1 MVDSARL
8 TETLNG
14 AGFGSSSDSAIG
26 LLLFELAFGMMSEFG
41 LDDRKVLIEERL
53 RRFGDH
59 SAAFRVGVA

>member
-1 MVDSARL
+1 MIDRARL

-26 LLLFELAFGMMSEFG
+26 LLLVELAFGMMSEFG
-41 LDDRKVLIEERL
+41 FDDGKVRIEEVL

-59 SAAFRVGVA
+59 SAAFLVGVA